1 VAHGANN
8 LLDVFISV
16 VDLPPPH
23 TKLRPESPPE
33 RRPRSR
39 SKHSAAFVVWKEQKI
54 ELPERILPSPKKGE
68 PKKTVTI
75 DESNVIA
82 TMQEDA
88 MERAGNSFVHE
99 GGAKNDQI
107 ILKCG

>member
-1 VAHGANN
+1 MAQGAK
-8 LLDVFISV
+8 LLDIFILV
-16 VDLPPPH
+16 LDLPPPH

-75 DESNVIA
+75 DEPNDIA
-82 TMQEDA
+82 MMQEEA
-88 MERAGNSFVHE
+88 MERSGNSFAHE
-99 GGAKNDQI
+99 GGAKI
-107 ILKCG
+107 VHRYF